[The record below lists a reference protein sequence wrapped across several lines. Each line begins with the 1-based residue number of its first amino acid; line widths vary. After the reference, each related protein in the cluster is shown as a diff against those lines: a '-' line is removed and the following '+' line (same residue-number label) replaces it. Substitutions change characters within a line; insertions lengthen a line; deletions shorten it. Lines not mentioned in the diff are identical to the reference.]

1 MIVKKLLWRVIFVD
15 IKFGTGGWRVP
26 KEDFNEEN
34 IAKLLI
40 GIEKYLKEEYTSAI
54 SLPLI
59 VVGFDCRAQSKEV
72 ASYILSVLRDDW
84 GFNVEGFK
92 SPITTPMLM
101 DYVVNTGDCV
111 GIMVTASHNSL
122 NMNGIKFI
130 TGDGLDATNDIT
142 DKIEWYSNNCA
153 ECRPLKMSS
162 TGWLTNDYI
171 TGIITQLKNVNKIK
185 KRNFNI
191 VADIMHG
198 SSAEAFKKFANELNI
213 SYKLLNEKPLGFCN
227 YEPRPCKE
235 NNKELIDEVVSGEG
249 LIDLGIAFDGDGDR
263 LGVVDRFGNY
273 IDGNDLVCLMANY
286 LYKSGMKCTISKSC
300 CTTNR
305 LRKIAQRYGY
315 DCIDTPVGVKY
326 LVNNMKFLP
335 QSFAGEQ
342 NGGMIFAEHLY
353 GKDAI
358 YTLAKV
364 LEMLTIENKSISELI
379 SDMYREFCWIS
390 PTAKTILWHYNVEN
404 IVKIEDI
411 IFGFV
416 PIIYGYVIRD
426 ISKMDGMK
434 ITYNDDSF
442 ISCRFSGTESV
453 IRIIVDADKEE
464 KTNSILSI
472 YSNNLKEIL
481 GDLVW
486 EE

>member
-1 MIVKKLLWRVIFVD
+1 MVKKLFWRVIFVN
-15 IKFGTGGWRVP
+15 IKFGTGGWRVS

-34 IAKLLI
+34 ITKVI
-40 GIEKYLKEEYTSAI
+40 VGIAKYLKEEYFSAI
-54 SLPLI
+54 EMPLV
-59 VVGFDCRAQSKEV
+59 VVGFDCRAQSRGT
-72 ASYILSVLRDDW
+72 ASYILSVLRDAL
-84 GFNVEGFK
+84 GFDVEGFK

-101 DYVVNTGDCV
+101 DYVANTLDCV
-111 GIMVTASHNSL
+111 GIMVTASHNSFDV
-122 NMNGIKFI
+122 NGIKFI
-130 TGDGLDATNDIT
+130 SEGGLDATKDIT
-142 DKIEWYSNNCA
+142 DKIEWYSNNCR
-153 ECRPLKMSS
+153 ECPPLKISS
-162 TGWLTNDYI
+162 TEWLTNDYV
-171 TGIITQLKNVNKIK
+171 TGIITQLKNISKIK

-191 VADIMHG
+191 VVDIMHG
-198 SSAEAFKKFANELNI
+198 SSAEAFKKLAEGLNI

-235 NNKELIDEVVSGEG
+235 NNKELIDEVVRGGG

-263 LGVVDRFGNY
+263 LGIVDRFGNY

-305 LRKIAQRYGY
+305 LRKIAQKYGY
-315 DCIDTPVGVKY
+315 DCIDTCVGIKY
-326 LVNNMKFLP
+326 LVNNMKSLS
-335 QSFAGEQ
+335 QLFAGEQ

-364 LEMLTIENKSISELI
+364 LEMLAIENKSVSELI
-379 SDMYREFCWIS
+379 SDMYREFCWVS
-390 PTAKTILWHYNVEN
+390 PTAKTILWHYNNEDVA
-404 IVKIEDI
+404 KIKDT

-416 PIIYGYVIRD
+416 PVIYGYVIRD
-426 ISKMDGMK
+426 ISKMDGIK
-434 ITYNDDSF
+434 ITYSDDSF
-442 ISCRFSGTESV
+442 ISCRFSGTEPV

-464 KTNSILSI
+464 KADSILSI